1 MIRYVNTPDRGKLNL
16 RVTHDKNSGVLAKIP
31 NNTKL
36 EVEYVNDEWCNTEY
50 NGIRGC
56 VMSKFLS
63 KEGAVTTEDLKE
75 IYNSLKATLD
85 TIEKILTR

>member
-1 MIRYVNTPDRGKLNL
+1 MIRYVNTPDKGKLNL
-16 RVTHDKNSGVLAKIP
+16 RVTHDKNSGVLARIP

-36 EVEYVNDEWCNTEY
+36 EVEYVNSEWCNTEY

-63 KEGAVTTEDLKE
+63 SEKTVTTEDLKE